1 MFIQVGD
8 KEYELSTKLGVASAI
23 ENRFHKPLP
32 QIFGLVGDAEIP
44 ELITIITLAAGKQ
57 NDKSFAQELLDNWDY
72 VDLQTTVQKLLAK
85 LMFSGTPE
93 QVESKIE
100 KFPASED
107 GKNAIRE
114 LLELPP
120 KLPNTSTASN

>member
-1 MFIQVGD
+1 MFITVGD
-8 KEYELSTKLGVASAI
+8 REYELSTKLGVASAI
-23 ENRFHKPLP
+23 EKRFHKPLP

-44 ELITIITLAAGKQ
+44 ELITIISLAAGKQ
-57 NDKSFAQELLDNWDY
+57 NDQTFAQELLDNWDY
-72 VDLQTTVQKLLAK
+72 IELQTAVQQLLAK

-100 KFPASED
+100 KFPASEE

-114 LLELPP
+114 LLGLP

>member
-1 MFIQVGD
+1 MFITVGD
-8 KEYELSTKLGVASAI
+8 REYELSTKLGVASAI
-23 ENRFHKPLP
+23 EKRFHKPLP

-44 ELITIITLAAGKQ
+44 ELITIISLAAGKQ
-57 NDKSFAQELLDNWDY
+57 NDQTFAQELLNNWDY
-72 VDLQTTVQKLLAK
+72 IELQTAVQQLLAK

-100 KFPASED
+100 KFPASEE

-114 LLELPP
+114 LLGLP